1 MNFESINPININR
14 AYLIHFRYK
23 STEELVNKI
32 KRGYGNWFEN
42 RLQNFLI
49 DLIREYLNSN
59 NATLEKISFIE
70 KKLNLDLSEYK
81 KKLTK
86 I

>member
-1 MNFESINPININR
+1 M
-14 AYLIHFRYK
+14 
-23 STEELVNKI
+23 NKI